1 MKVSLGHALGAFCAG
16 LLFGVGLVLSGM
28 TQPQKVLGFLDVFG
42 RFDPSLLLVMGGAV
56 GVHALAY
63 RLITRR
69 NTPLFA
75 SHFALPTRRDVDA
88 KLLLGAAIFG
98 AGWGLSGYC
107 PGPSIV
113 SLAAGSTAVVV
124 FVSAMLTG
132 MLITSK
138 LEGAWA
144 RRRQPSPPTAA
155 SGT

>member
-1 MKVSLGHALGAFCAG
+1 MKVSHGHALGAFAAG

-42 RFDPSLLLVMGGAV
+42 RFDASLLFVMGGAV

-69 NTPLFA
+69 NAPLFA
-75 SHFALPTRRDVDA
+75 SVFALPTRRDVDA

-98 AGWGLSGYC
+98 VGWGLSGYC

-113 SLAAGSTAVVV
+113 SLAAGATPVVV
-124 FVSAMLTG
+124 FVLAMLAG
-132 MLITSK
+132 MLITAK
-138 LEGAWA
+138 LEGAWG
-144 RRRQPSPPTAA
+144 RSQQPSPPTAA